1 MTDKIT
7 ALASRIHGSWSHDG
21 ESWDAMDEDERMPW
35 ILAAEVAERHTL
47 ETIQTMLADAR
58 ARLAAAMLEDRLA
71 TTLASERPFARL
83 VRADLDIKALERVE
97 AMLRAVEVE
106 R

>member
-7 ALASRIHGSWSHDG
+7 ALASRIHGSWTHDG
-21 ESWDAMDEDERMPW
+21 ESWSDMDEDERMPW
-35 ILAAEVAERHTL
+35 MLAAEVAERHTL
-47 ETIQTMLADAR
+47 ETIQAMLTDAR
-58 ARLAAAMLEDRLA
+58 
-71 TTLASERPFARL
+71 ARL

-97 AMLRAVEVE
+97 AMLRAAEVE